1 MEEIT
6 IFGTAQTARD
16 VAGGASVITAND
28 LEEFDTTD
36 IVRALR
42 RVPGVS
48 LQVEDGWALRPNIS
62 IRGTATERSSRIT
75 LMEDGV
81 LIAPAP
87 YAAPSA
93 YYFPTFG
100 RINSVQV
107 LKGPA
112 SITQGPYT
120 VGGAL
125 NLVSTPVPFENSGFL
140 QTEGGSDN
148 TWRVHGWYGGGSDR
162 AQFLAETHQWRSDGF
177 QRIDRSGGDTGF
189 EKQDYLAK
197 FSFKSDPAA
206 EISQQLDVKLQY
218 SKELSQQS
226 YLGLTDRDFAEDG
239 LRRYGASSN
248 DEMDNKH
255 DQLVVSWRL
264 ETRSG
269 TGFSITGYNNNTK
282 RAWYKTESI
291 DFDGSDNPQVFRGT
305 SWSSVVDA
313 VNRGQSLGGL
323 NSEQLGQILD
333 GADTPEGSIQL
344 RNNARE
350 YYSRGVQMIFD
361 KTLSAGKAEHN
372 LQAGLRFHRD
382 QEDRLQRNDTYQQL
396 SGQLVMNEVGLQ
408 GNAGNQ
414 VQDARAWAAYVYDR
428 IDWKRWSLTPGLRYE
443 NIELSRTRY
452 YTNSDDP
459 SRRDPDNYRDSRENK
474 VEVWLPGI
482 GSLYELSSSTRLV
495 AGIHKGFATPS
506 NEPGVDPEE
515 SINYELGMRYDA
527 GETSLEAMLF
537 FNDYDNLVGVCTNS
551 SGSQCEPG
559 DAFNGQGVH
568 IPGLELSF
576 LTRFDLSGK
585 WQMPLQLVYT
595 WMDPK
600 FQSDFDSEFFG
611 PVFDGDPVP
620 YVPTNQLW
628 TSLGLQG
635 GPWSMYLSGNYVGS
649 VCTRASCDAFQKTE
663 PAVIFDLSAHYRVG
677 QSWELY
683 AVLENLT
690 NQIYVVAR
698 EPYGARPNKPRTF
711 MAGVKFGF

>member
-1 MEEIT
+1 
-6 IFGTAQTARD
+6 
-16 VAGGASVITAND
+16 
-28 LEEFDTTD
+28 
-36 IVRALR
+36 
-42 RVPGVS
+42 
-48 LQVEDGWALRPNIS
+48 
-62 IRGTATERSSRIT
+62 
-75 LMEDGV
+75 
-81 LIAPAP
+81 
-87 YAAPSA
+87 
-93 YYFPTFG
+93 
-100 RINSVQV
+100 
-107 LKGPA
+107 
-112 SITQGPYT
+112 
-120 VGGAL
+120 
-125 NLVSTPVPFENSGFL
+125 
-140 QTEGGSDN
+140 
-148 TWRVHGWYGGGSDR
+148 
-162 AQFLAETHQWRSDGF
+162 
-177 QRIDRSGGDTGF
+177 
-189 EKQDYLAK
+189 
-197 FSFKSDPAA
+197 
-206 EISQQLDVKLQY
+206 
-218 SKELSQQS
+218 
-226 YLGLTDRDFAEDG
+226 
-239 LRRYGASSN
+239 
-248 DEMDNKH
+248 
-255 DQLVVSWRL
+255 
-264 ETRSG
+264 
-269 TGFSITGYNNNTK
+269 
-282 RAWYKTESI
+282 
-291 DFDGSDNPQVFRGT
+291 
-305 SWSSVVDA
+305 
-313 VNRGQSLGGL
+313 
-323 NSEQLGQILD
+323 
-333 GADTPEGSIQL
+333 
-344 RNNARE
+344 
-350 YYSRGVQMIFD
+350 
-361 KTLSAGKAEHN
+361 
-372 LQAGLRFHRD
+372 LQAGLRFHQD

-396 SGQLVMNEVGLQ
+396 SGQLVLNEVGLQ

-459 SRRDPDNYRDSRENK
+459 SSRDGENFRDSRENK

-515 SINYELGMRYDA
+515 SINYELGIRYDA

-663 PAVIFDLSAHYRVG
+663 SAVIFDLSAHYRVG

-698 EPYGARPNKPRTF
+698 EPYGARPNKPLTF